1 MSRWDAP
8 AVCRSGWDFTRR
20 MRLAAAAIGVVLAG
34 IGSPAAAQDLSSEAL
49 ADSLAELSRRIDVL
63 AAELERERVGEAM
76 PTADESH
83 FGFGPAASKVYR
95 SEHGVSIGG
104 YGEMLYQHADAETDS
119 DVLSGRNDQLD
130 WLRAVLYFGY
140 RWNDRWLLN
149 SEIEFEHGSTGEG
162 GEVSVEFAYVDYQWR
177 PELGFRAGL
186 LLVPMGLVNEL
197 HEPTVFHGARRP
209 LVETAIIPTTWRE
222 NGLGVFGEMEN
233 LSYRTYVINGMDARG
248 FTAGGI
254 RGGRQDGA
262 QARADDFAWVGRVD
276 TDFAPGL
283 LAGASVYAGRSGQEV
298 ADTTGTVLDVGTVIA
313 EVHADWKWKGL
324 EARALAAFS
333 QLDEVAELNE
343 ALGLT
348 GAGGVG
354 EEQNGWYVE
363 AAYDLLSRRQQG
375 EQALFPFVRYES
387 FNTQAEVP
395 SGFTANPA
403 TEINVLT
410 AGVDYRP
417 IDPLVFKLEY
427 QDFSNE
433 AESGVDQV
441 NASLGYIF

>member
-1 MSRWDAP
+1 
-8 AVCRSGWDFTRR
+8 
-20 MRLAAAAIGVVLAG
+20 MRLAACAIGLGLAS
-34 IGSPAAAQDLSSEAL
+34 IGSPVTAQDMSSQAL

-63 AAELERERVGEAM
+63 AAELERERLGEAA
-76 PTADESH
+76 PVANESRY
-83 FGFGPAASKVYR
+83 GFGPAASKVYR
-95 SEHGVSIGG
+95 TEHGVSIGG
-104 YGEMLYQHADAETDS
+104 YGEMLYQHADAENES
-119 DVLSGRNDQLD
+119 DLPSGRSDELD
-130 WLRAVLYFGY
+130 FLRAVLYFGY
-140 RWNDRWLLN
+140 RWTDKWLLN

-162 GEVSVEFAYVDYQWR
+162 GEVSVEFAFAEYQWR

-209 LVETAIIPTTWRE
+209 LVENSIIPTTWRE
-222 NGLGVFGEMEN
+222 NGFGIFGEMEG
-233 LSYRTYVINGMDARG
+233 LSYRTYVVNGMDARG

-262 QARADDFAWVGRVD
+262 RARADDFAWVGRVD
-276 TDFAPGL
+276 SDFLPGL
-283 LAGASVYAGRSGQEV
+283 MAGASVYAGRSGQEV
-298 ADTTGTVLDVGTVIA
+298 PADTVGTDVLDVGTTIA
-313 EVHADWKWKGL
+313 EVHADWKWRGL

-343 ALGLT
+343 ALELT

-354 EEQNGWYVE
+354 EEQNGWYIE
-363 AAYDLLSRRQQG
+363 GAYDLFSLWPRG

-395 SGFTANPA
+395 EGFTANPA
-403 TEINVLT
+403 TEVNVLT

-441 NASLGYIF
+441 NAAVGYIF